1 MAQTMKFKRRFKPI
15 TAEIEGK
22 GEAVHQFET
31 VAITRSVERKLGETL
46 ERIGETE
53 VDNAA
58 EAIEGYVD
66 ALLEQVDE
74 VIVPVK
80 GKTKKASKV
89 LRELWE
95 ADEIESRDIEDFL
108 KELAEKRRPT

>member
-1 MAQTMKFKRRFKPI
+1 MAQTMRFKRKFKPL
-15 TAEIEGK
+15 TVEIEGK
-22 GEAVHQFET
+22 DEAVHRFET

-53 VDNAA
+53 IESAA
-58 EAIEGYVD
+58 EAIDSYVA

-74 VIVPVK
+74 VIVPEK
-80 GKTKKASKV
+80 GKKTPASKV

-95 ADEIESRDIEDFL
+95 DDEIESRDIEDFL
-108 KELAEKRRPT
+108 KDLAEKRRPT